1 MKIYLA
7 LHSLFLSIYE
17 SLEVLDTIKYK
28 RYNKEP
34 DKKKVI
40 QKGLCFENNF
50 FFVTLSQFQCD

>member
-7 LHSLFLSIYE
+7 LYSLFLSIYE

-40 QKGLCFENNF
+40 QNNF
-50 FFVTLSQFQCD
+50 FFCNTISVSV

>member
-40 QKGLCFENNF
+40 QNNF